1 MILRYMRYLAT
12 GLVTLLLS
20 LPALLVELFR
30 YRGAA
35 KDGGTLEYVFQAG
48 EQNSPTAVSKEKA
61 AEIAADFMTTF
72 YHVQVGALETQEFR
86 TIANP
91 PVRSANACRVASV
104 RGQSGTQRLLSL
116 RGSHSRG
123 KRNGGENTISH
134 NRQKTK

>member
-20 LPALLVELFR
+20 LPALSVELFR

-35 KDGGTLEYVFQAG
+35 KDGGTLEYVFEAG
-48 EQNSPTAVSKEKA
+48 EQNSPDAVTKEKA

-86 TIANP
+86 TM
-91 PVRSANACRVASV
+91 PVPFWLI
-104 RGQSGTQRLLSL
+104 LLLRHDQGCTPAILL
-116 RGSHSRG
+116 RGPVARW
-123 KRNGGENTISH
+123 NGC
-134 NRQKTK
+134 